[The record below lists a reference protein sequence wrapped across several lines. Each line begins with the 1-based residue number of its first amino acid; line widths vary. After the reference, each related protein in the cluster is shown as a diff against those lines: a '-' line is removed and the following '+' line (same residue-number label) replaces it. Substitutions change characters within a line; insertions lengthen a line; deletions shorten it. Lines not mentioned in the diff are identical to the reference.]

1 MHDPNT
7 IIFRIL
13 EFVNRHSLAVIAVSV
28 LITALCGV
36 SLVNIRVDPDV
47 ESLLSEVEKVTGA
60 TRGPAG
66 EEVNQNYFVLAAE
79 AADPFTLD
87 GLAALSKALDA
98 IAELPQMKSG
108 ITPFNLVGFTRVG
121 TRLGLQTLSKGGR
134 APASAADLEAFK
146 QNLLETPSARNFVI
160 SNDGTTLVAFFP
172 VEKAENYTRLMNR
185 IEQIIAALEPYYR
198 THVTGSIPF
207 MKTTESYL
215 SKDLSRLLLLAALV
229 TLVTFYLGFRAV
241 RSALLPLLIVL
252 MGTLWCLGF
261 MSLLG
266 YPLSIMSVVIP
277 PLVLAL
283 GSSYSIHVLNQYYRD
298 SREGGPDKRW
308 ITAAVAHINRT
319 ILLAAVTTVAGLLS
333 LLVVSMK
340 QGRQFALATSVGIVA
355 CALLSLFFFPAVL
368 YRLKAPREKQRQQVR
383 EGALA
388 SIIGRLGGIALRGRY
403 VIVGLLVV
411 LIVLFVFSARKIRY
425 NTDAMTYFPESEQV
439 VQDMRFFTAKVGGF
453 EEINLTL
460 AAPNNEKGYFLN
472 LDTLTMVSRFEDRLR
487 AIPDICY
494 LTSFLQYVKDFN
506 RTMYGT
512 YTVPDSRAPVLL
524 LSRYFRALGSQ
535 DQEAGG
541 LGSLANQDFS
551 AITVKLRIYDSARA
565 SFIDELGLRELLGK
579 IDAIQAAEIPG
590 EITVTRWGRILRY
603 LSLSN
608 ILQRDSLRSNLVA
621 IAAILCITTIAFRSF
636 RFGLFSLVPILTG
649 IILNGLFLVITGIA
663 LDMITIMVS
672 SIAMGVGVDNSIH
685 FLIQFRRQ
693 AAETRGDLD
702 TVLRNTMMVAGRPI
716 VLTTVS
722 IIAGLLILTLGIF
735 KPIVYFGLLVAF
747 TLMAATLG
755 AVIVLPAVMSVLL
768 KRRVGDKAA
777 G

>member
-1 MHDPNT
+1 MREQNT
-7 IIFRIL
+7 FIFRIL
-13 EFVNRHSLAVIAVSV
+13 EFVNRHSLAVIAVTV
-28 LITALCGV
+28 LITVLCGV
-36 SLVNIRVDPDV
+36 SLVKIRVDPDV

-87 GLAALSKALDA
+87 GLAALSKSIDA
-98 IAELPQMKSG
+98 IAELPQMKPG

-121 TRLGLQTLSKGGR
+121 TRLGLQPLSKGGR
-134 APASAADLEAFK
+134 APASAADLEEFK
-146 QNLLETPSARNFVI
+146 QNLLGTPSARNLVI
-160 SNDGTTLVAFFP
+160 SSDGTTLVAFFP

-185 IEQIIAALEPYYR
+185 IEQIIAPLKPYYR

-207 MKTTESYL
+207 MRTTESYL
-215 SKDLSRLLLLAALV
+215 SKDLSRLLLFAALV
-229 TLVTFYLGFRAV
+229 TLVTFYLGFRAF
-241 RSALLPLLIVL
+241 RAALLPLLIVL

-283 GSSYSIHVLNQYYRD
+283 GSSYSIHVLNQYYRE
-298 SREGGPDKRW
+298 SREGDPDKRW
-308 ITAAVAHINRT
+308 ITAAVAGINRT
-319 ILLAAVTTVAGLLS
+319 IFLAAVTTVAGLLS
-333 LLVVSMK
+333 LLAVSMK

-355 CALLSLFFFPAVL
+355 CAVLSLFFFPAVL
-368 YRLKAPREKQRQQVR
+368 FRLKAPRAKQRQQVR

-388 SIIGRLGGIALRGRY
+388 RTIGRLGGVALRGRY

-411 LIVLFVFSARKIRY
+411 LTVLFAFAARKIRY
-425 NTDAMTYFPESEQV
+425 NTDAMTYFPEHEQV

-453 EEINLTL
+453 EEVNLTL
-460 AAPNNEKGYFLN
+460 AAPNGEQGYFLN
-472 LDTLTMVSRFEDRLR
+472 LDTLKLVSRFEDRLR
-487 AIPDICY
+487 GIPDVCY
-494 LTSFLQYVKDFN
+494 LTSFLQYVKEFN
-506 RTMYGT
+506 HSMYGT
-512 YTVPDSRAPVLL
+512 YAVPASRAPVLL
-524 LSRYFRALGSQ
+524 LSRYFRALASQ
-535 DQEAGG
+535 DQVAGG
-541 LGSLANQDFS
+541 LASLANQDFS
-551 AITVKLRIYDSARA
+551 AITVKLRVYDSARA
-565 SFIDELGLRELLGK
+565 SFIDEVGLRQLLGK
-579 IDAIQAAEIPG
+579 IDVIQAAEIPR

-621 IAAILCITTIAFRSF
+621 VAAILCITTLAFRSI
-636 RFGLFSLVPILTG
+636 RFGLLSLIPLLTG
-649 IILNGLFLVITGIA
+649 IVLNGLFLIVTGIA

-722 IIAGLLILTLGIF
+722 IIAGLLILTMGIF
-735 KPIVYFGLLVAF
+735 RPIVYFGLLVAF
-747 TLMAATLG
+747 TLLAATLG
-755 AVIVLPAVMSVLL
+755 AVIVLPAVMSVVLN
-768 KRRVGDKAA
+768 RRVRGKAA